1 MSDALREDASA
12 SAIAAAVRAGTACAS
27 AVLEAALARIA
38 ARDPAINAFT
48 AVAAARARAR
58 AAALDAAHA
67 AGVPLGPLAG
77 VPFGVKA
84 MIAIAGQTTSA
95 GSALHADDPPATH
108 DAFVVRQLEAAG
120 AVCVGALNMD
130 EFGMGGT
137 TENARFGA
145 TRNPHD
151 PARTAGGSSG
161 GSAAA
166 VAAGIL
172 PLTLGGDGL
181 GSIRLPASL
190 CGIYGLRPTRGAVSA
205 QGLLGAGGSIST
217 VGPLARTARDIAL
230 CHDALCHDA
239 LCGGRPAARRTV
251 DTLEEGVAGLRL
263 ARAGGYFAEGLDAD
277 ATEALERATDALQI
291 AETVDFPEPRRA
303 RAAAMLVHT
312 SESAV
317 GKLDLLRT
325 RLDGFDPLTRERFL
339 AHALLPAQW
348 YLHAQRFRRWHTAQ
362 VLQFLQR
369 IDVLL
374 LPATPCVAPLLGS
387 RTIRINGKE
396 LPTGPTLGWF
406 TQPLAG
412 TDCPALTVPI
422 VREGKLPIGVQ
433 LFAAPHREDLL
444 LRVARQLERLG
455 VAGAPVAEAG
465 ALFVHPRHHLD
476 RAARSATGEVD
487 SFQRL

>member
-12 SAIAAAVRAGTACAS
+12 STIATAVRAGTASAS

-38 ARDPAINAFT
+38 VRNPGINAFT
-48 AVAAARARAR
+48 AVAADRARAR
-58 AAALDAAHA
+58 ATALDAAHA
-67 AGVPLGPLAG
+67 AGVPPGPLAG

-95 GSALHADDPPATH
+95 GSALHADDPPAAH
-108 DAFVVRQLEAAG
+108 DALVVRQLEAAG

-151 PARTAGGSSG
+151 LARTAGGSSG

-172 PLTLGGDGL
+172 PLTLGADGL

-190 CGIYGLRPTRGAVSA
+190 CGIYGLRPTGGAVSA
-205 QGLLGAGGSIST
+205 QGLLGAVGTIST

-230 CHDALCHDA
+230 CHDALC
-239 LCGGRPAARRTV
+239 GGGPVARRTV
-251 DTLEEGVAGLRL
+251 ETLDAGVAGLRL

-277 ATEALERATDALQI
+277 AADALGRATDALHI

-317 GKLDLLRT
+317 GKLDALRT
-325 RLDGFDPLTRERFL
+325 RLEGFNPLTRERFL

-348 YLHAQRFRRWHTAQ
+348 YLHAQRFRRWHTLE
-362 VLQFLQR
+362 VLQLLQR
-369 IDVLL
+369 FDVLL
-374 LPATPCVAPLLGS
+374 LPATPCVAPPLGS
-387 RTIRINGKE
+387 RTIRIEGKD
-396 LPTGPTLGWF
+396 LPIGPTLGWF

-422 VREGKLPIGVQ
+422 VRQGKLPIGVQ

-444 LRVARQLERLG
+444 LRVARQLEQVG
-455 VAGAPVAEAG
+455 VAGAPVAVPSPHAG
-465 ALFVHPRHHLD
+465 RGA
-476 RAARSATGEVD
+476 
-487 SFQRL
+487 